1 MFTGHNLLVI
11 RVAELGE
18 NNKIKE
24 CRLINLSENK
34 AKIKQTNKTKQKS

>member
-11 RVAELGE
+11 HVAELGE
-18 NNKIKE
+18 NNKINE

-34 AKIKQTNKTKQKS
+34 AKNKQTNKTKQRS